1 MERITKKCFKETT
14 CWHDD
19 LAVAMR
25 EKFGIQYDN
34 ATIRKNSNNKGNGFI
49 EKTITRGV
57 CNARADLYQAN
68 KRAGAEEKAP
78 RIKRRGEEANRNGK
92 YQRMSR
98 SRPAS
103 EVEEAS
109 SPQRRLSPRKKTG
122 VSYGDGSDL
131 SSNNDD
137 NDEEF
142 LYTDSNERVSLFL
155 PLLMTSRI

>member
-1 MERITKKCFKETT
+1 MERITKRCFKETT

-34 ATIRKNSNNKGNGFI
+34 GTIRKNSNNKGNGFI
-49 EKTITRGV
+49 EKTITRGI

-68 KRAGAEEKAP
+68 KRAGAQEKAP
-78 RIKRRGEEANRNGK
+78 RIKRKEEEANKNGK
-92 YQRMSR
+92 YERLPR
-98 SRPAS
+98 GRAAA

-109 SPQRRLSPRKKTG
+109 PPERRMSPRKKEG

-131 SSNNDD
+131 SSDED
-137 NDEEF
+137 DEEF
-142 LYTDSNERVSLFL
+142 LYTSNDERVSLFL
-155 PLLMTSRI
+155 SLLLPSII